1 MSTQSLP
8 WFRMY
13 TDFLMD
19 PKMIALAFEDQRHF
33 IGILALKSDGALDQ
47 DCCPD
52 LMDRIVA
59 QRLWIDHA
67 IIRDVKKRLVA
78 AELIDSDWQPLAWNK
93 RQMRS
98 DADPTNAERQRRHR
112 ERQKA
117 AKEAK
122 EKAALEAKKK
132 AQAEAEQAGK
142 DAENDSNAL
151 RNAPVTELDTD
162 TDVDTDVDIEKTNKK
177 EIDANASGVCLGS
190 ELNTSETYQQVTTK
204 GAVTTYCRSQGINA
218 TPNSVKLNRLM
229 ADGAEMM
236 HFVEAVEIAKER
248 NKSNWGYVLGIVGNL
263 LAEAAK
269 PTAPERTAS
278 RRGERFDPLAYVNRN
293 RTPQGGFDVVDV

>member
-33 IGILALKSDGALDQ
+33 IGILALKADGALDQ

-67 IIRDVKKRLVA
+67 IIRDVKKRLIA
-78 AELIDSDWQPLAWNK
+78 AGLIDEDWQPLAWNK

-98 DADPTNAERQRRHR
+98 DADPTNAERQRRYR

-117 AKEAK
+117 AKEAE
-122 EKAALEAKKK
+122 EKAALEAKEKPQTQ
-132 AQAEAEQAGK
+132 AQTEAEQAEK
-142 DAENDSNAL
+142 EEEKDSNAL
-151 RNAPVTELDTD
+151 RNAPVTHLDIDTD
-162 TDVDTDVDIEKTNKK
+162 TDTDIDKDNKK
-177 EIDANASGVCLGS
+177 INKKSNANAFNFS
-190 ELNTSETYQQVTTK
+190 NWPTK
-204 GAVTTYCRSQGINA
+204 PDEDVWADYVKHRQRLKAPLTQTAVTRLGNEARKAADYGF
-218 TPNSVKLNRLM
+218 SV
-229 ADGAEMM
+229 DD
-236 HFVEAVEIAKER
+236 F
-248 NKSNWGYVLGIVGNL
+248 
-263 LAEAAK
+263 LAECMM
-269 PTAPERTAS
+269 
-278 RRGERFDPLAYVNRN
+278 RGWRGGKAEWLRGSS
-293 RTPQGGFDVVDV
+293 PQGGTPKHSGFSQVDYNAGVDEDGNF

>member
-33 IGILALKSDGALDQ
+33 IGILALKADGALDQ

-67 IIRDVKKRLVA
+67 IIRDVKKRLIA
-78 AELIDSDWQPLAWNK
+78 AGLIDEDWQPLAWNK

-98 DADPTNAERQRRHR
+98 DADPTNAERQRRYR

-117 AKEAK
+117 AKEAE
-122 EKAALEAKKK
+122 EKAALEAREK
-132 AQAEAEQAGK
+132 AQTQAQTEAEQAKKEEGK
-142 DAENDSNAL
+142 DSNAL
-151 RNAPVTELDTD
+151 RNAPVTHLDIDTD
-162 TDVDTDVDIEKTNKK
+162 IDKDKDNKK
-177 EIDANASGVCLGS
+177 INKKSNANAFNFS
-190 ELNTSETYQQVTTK
+190 NWPTK
-204 GAVTTYCRSQGINA
+204 PDEDVWADYVKHRQRLKAPLTQTAVTRLGNEARKAADYGF
-218 TPNSVKLNRLM
+218 SV
-229 ADGAEMM
+229 DD
-236 HFVEAVEIAKER
+236 F
-248 NKSNWGYVLGIVGNL
+248 
-263 LAEAAK
+263 LAECMM
-269 PTAPERTAS
+269 
-278 RRGERFDPLAYVNRN
+278 RGWRGGKAEWLRGSS
-293 RTPQGGFDVVDV
+293 PQGGTPKHSGFSQVDYNAGVDEDGNF